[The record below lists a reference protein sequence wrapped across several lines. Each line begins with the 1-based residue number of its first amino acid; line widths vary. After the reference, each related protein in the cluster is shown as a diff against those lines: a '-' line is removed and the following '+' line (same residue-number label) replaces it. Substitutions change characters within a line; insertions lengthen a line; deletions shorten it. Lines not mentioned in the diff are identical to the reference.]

1 MILSILAFV
10 IILGIIISI
19 HEFGHFYFARK
30 AGILCH
36 EFSIGFGPIIY
47 RHQFGETLFC
57 IRAIP
62 IGGFVSMADGELT
75 SNLIKVGDEIGLN
88 TENELV
94 SEIIL
99 DEKRECEI
107 RGEVVSFDFYG
118 KNDNPLYVT
127 LNVSN
132 EEKYF
137 EVKRDAFYVFEKNQ
151 RLQIEPYER
160 SFDSK
165 SVLQR
170 FLTLFAGPMMNFVLA
185 IFIYIIVAF
194 ASGVPNTKS
203 NVIGEVE
210 SDYPA
215 AVAESLELDVEGNSF
230 KIKKGQKI
238 TEVNGVPVNSWTD
251 FSKELDKLYDENG
264 TTVKL
269 TIDGNHYTMETISY
283 IVSIAVS
290 NIGLEQDEMKYITS
304 SVTPLQESVDE
315 TEVYGIKVGKC
326 DALYKDK
333 NGKLSTDDYIIGIKE
348 FGKEYDAADLDANGF
363 YKIKGWG
370 DLLKIFKELDSK
382 EHRFQFEFYDYDK
395 ETKTYELITDD
406 QVIVPYTKETL
417 SSQNLPVV
425 RQLVGLTCTNHFD
438 FFGCLG
444 SAFKMFGS
452 DFTLIFRT
460 LKVLLFPSGVR
471 QLGVKNLSSVIGI
484 FAMIQQYIGI
494 GFIALIAFMAMLSV
508 NIGIMNL
515 LPIPALDG
523 GRIVFLLV
531 EAVTKKKIP
540 KKVEAIINYVFLF
553 LLFGLFIYISINDV
567 MRFF

>member
-1 MILSILAFV
+1 MIFWEGIRVFLALSGAPLVILSILAFV

-215 AVAESLELDVEGNSF
+215 AVAESFELDGEGNILAVVIPRDNLIVSAAL
-230 KIKKGQKI
+230 GQGGFDVAVQAIVQEAKDVKNVVFPLPFFPRN
-238 TEVNGVPVNSWTD
+238 TAKPGKSVTTA
-251 FSKELDKLYDENG
+251 FSKFY
-264 TTVKL
+264 
-269 TIDGNHYTMETISY
+269 SF
-283 IVSIAVS
+283 
-290 NIGLEQDEMKYITS
+290 
-304 SVTPLQESVDE
+304 ES
-315 TEVYGIKVGKC
+315 
-326 DALYKDK
+326 
-333 NGKLSTDDYIIGIKE
+333 
-348 FGKEYDAADLDANGF
+348 
-363 YKIKGWG
+363 
-370 DLLKIFKELDSK
+370 
-382 EHRFQFEFYDYDK
+382 
-395 ETKTYELITDD
+395 
-406 QVIVPYTKETL
+406 
-417 SSQNLPVV
+417 
-425 RQLVGLTCTNHFD
+425 
-438 FFGCLG
+438 
-444 SAFKMFGS
+444 
-452 DFTLIFRT
+452 
-460 LKVLLFPSGVR
+460 
-471 QLGVKNLSSVIGI
+471 
-484 FAMIQQYIGI
+484 
-494 GFIALIAFMAMLSV
+494 
-508 NIGIMNL
+508 
-515 LPIPALDG
+515 
-523 GRIVFLLV
+523 
-531 EAVTKKKIP
+531 
-540 KKVEAIINYVFLF
+540 
-553 LLFGLFIYISINDV
+553 
-567 MRFF
+567 

>member
-36 EFSIGFGPIIY
+36 EFSLGFGPIIY

-215 AVAESLELDVEGNSF
+215 AVVSSEDGEGF

-238 TEVNGVPVNSWTD
+238 TKVNGNDVNSWSD
-251 FSKELDKLYDENG
+251 FSKELNKIYDGYG
-264 TTVKL
+264 TTVTL
-269 TIDGNHYTMETISY
+269 EIDGHEYKMETISY

-290 NIGLEQDEMKYITS
+290 NIGLEQNDMKYKTS
-304 SVTPLQESVDE
+304 DVELLKPQTVGAD
-315 TEVYGIKVGKC
+315 EVYGLKVGKC
-326 DALYKDK
+326 DALYKEK
-333 NGKLSTDDYIIGIKE
+333 NGKLSKDDYIVGIKE
-348 FGKEYDAADLDANGF
+348 FGVDYTEKYGLQKSGDF
-363 YKIKGWG
+363 YKVTGWG
-370 DLLKIFKELDSK
+370 TLLEIFGNLDSK

-395 ETKTYELITDD
+395 DTKTYELITDD